1 MSNFIIR
8 NKVQA
13 FLKSDAKAPL
23 IEIEFL
29 GSGGAFDIKE
39 KNSSVLLKTA
49 RGNIL
54 IDCGFTVYQELV
66 KRKLLNKLDYI
77 FITHLHEDHIGSLST
92 LIHHKYFIDKEK
104 VKIECVP
111 ELAQKL
117 KYYLV
122 DITGVLPEAFEIN
135 SNKEG
140 DIYKDL
146 NMRII
151 KINTTNY
158 HFKEFVSSGF
168 IFQMRKSEQ
177 NIFIV
182 YSGDINIPIINII
195 QDEHINIYKKMLEQP
210 DNVFIFHEATARS
223 YPPYFPHTEFQ
234 KLLEVSKTFF
244 NIYTYHH
251 SNEETKIMSNYQ
263 NKQRKLNI
271 ALNKIN
277 LELEKKSKQT
287 SNEKQVENLKEQAL
301 KLKNMF
307 KEEFKNVTKD
317 GFVHDINSIGQIL
330 VIQEEKGN
338 LK

>member
-1 MSNFIIR
+1 MSNFLLR
-8 NKVQA
+8 NKVQSL
-13 FLKSDAKAPL
+13 LKSDAKSPL

-29 GSGGAFDIKE
+29 GSGGAFDINE
-39 KNSSVLLKTA
+39 KNSSALLKTA
-49 RGNIL
+49 KGNIL
-54 IDCGFTVYQELV
+54 IDCGSTVYQELI
-66 KRKLLNKLDYI
+66 KRSLIDRLDYV

-92 LIHHKYFIDKEK
+92 LIHHKYFIDKKK

-122 DITGVLPEAFEIN
+122 DITGVLPDAFEIN
-135 SNKEG
+135 SNEAG

-158 HFKEFVSSGF
+158 HFKDLISSGF

-182 YSGDINIPIINII
+182 YSGDINTPITNII
-195 QDEHINIYKKMLEQP
+195 QEDYVNIYKKMLEEP

-234 KLLEVSKTFF
+234 KLLEVSKTFL

-251 SNEETKIMSNYQ
+251 SNDETKTMSDYQ

-271 ALNKIN
+271 ALNRIKAELQGKI
-277 LELEKKSKQT
+277 KKT
-287 SNEKQVENLKEQAL
+287 NNDKQVESLKKQAE
-301 KLKNMF
+301 KIIDMF
-307 KEEFKNVTKD
+307 KENFENINNE
-317 GFVHDINSIGQIL
+317 GFVHDINNVGQIL
-330 VIQEEKGN
+330 VIQEEKGK